1 MRLHAPFFRTTVARL
16 ALIYIVTFALVTA
29 ALFASVY
36 VLTLRAVD
44 LGTDTVMEAQLQGL
58 SEQYDNLGL
67 RGLISVIRTR
77 SQSLDRSRAVYL
89 LVGANNVP
97 LAGNL
102 GTWPQLTQQRGKWYE
117 FTAPVST
124 GDGAEQHPIRAAEV
138 ILPNDYRLLIG
149 TDVIERER
157 LAKVVRRVGAL
168 ALVLS
173 ILIGAGIAIWM
184 NRRLLTQVQAITIAG
199 QGIANGDFARR
210 LPIRGSGDE
219 LDELATGLNALLE
232 RIENLTLA
240 LRFVIDGTAH
250 DLRGPLNRLRL
261 RLERLQTNATGNTR
275 DVLGTAMQDADVIL
289 HTLESLLRIA
299 QAQSGSTGTE
309 TVPLNLG
316 SLARDMAE
324 LYAPLAEERGMSFNA
339 DQLAE
344 GVIMGNRQ
352 LLAHAIANLLDNAIK
367 YTPAQGHIALSVTE
381 SEGEVRVIVAD
392 NGPGIPAGDRERVL
406 QRFVRLNS
414 AQAEPGSGLGLS
426 LVAAV
431 CRFHHAKLQIDDAQP
446 GLRISMAFVR
456 VYGDTKNPALPG
468 KKALEIQSL

>member
-1 MRLHAPFFRTTVARL
+1 MHLRAPFFRTTVVRL
-16 ALIYIVTFALVTA
+16 ALIYIVTFAVVTA

-36 VLTLRAVD
+36 VLTLRAMD
-44 LGTDTVMEAQLQGL
+44 LGTDTVLEAQLQGL

-67 RGLISVIRTR
+67 RGLITVIRTR

-89 LVGANNVP
+89 LVGANNAPV
-97 LAGNL
+97 AGNL
-102 GTWPQLTQQRGKWYE
+102 DAWPPSIRQREKDKWFE
-117 FTAPVST
+117 FTANVPTDHGV
-124 GDGAEQHPIRAAEV
+124 EQHPIRAAEV
-138 ILPNDYRLLIG
+138 NMPNDYRLLIG
-149 TDVIERER
+149 TDIIERSR
-157 LAKVVRRVGAL
+157 LASVMRRVGAL
-168 ALVLS
+168 ALALS

-184 NRRLLTQVQAITIAG
+184 NRRLLTQVQAITVAG
-199 QGIANGDFARR
+199 QDIANGDFARR

-261 RLERLQTNATGNTR
+261 RLERLQGDDSSDSTR
-275 DVLGTAMQDADVIL
+275 DAAGNAMQDADAIL

-309 TVPLNLG
+309 MIQLNLG
-316 SLARDMAE
+316 TLAHDMAE
-324 LYAPLAEERGMSFNA
+324 LYAPLSEERGIAFSF
-339 DQLAE
+339 DELAE
-344 GVIMGNRQ
+344 GGILGNRQ
-352 LLAHAIANLLDNAIK
+352 LLAHAITNLLDNAIK
-367 YTPAQGHIALSVTE
+367 YTPSQGRITLSVID
-381 SEGEVRVIVAD
+381 SNDEVKLTVAD

-431 CRFHHAKLQIDDAQP
+431 CRFHHAQLQIEDAEP
-446 GLRISMAFVR
+446 GLRISLKFVAAAAER
-456 VYGDTKNPALPG
+456 QK
-468 KKALEIQSL
+468 

>member
-1 MRLHAPFFRTTVARL
+1 
-16 ALIYIVTFALVTA
+16 
-29 ALFASVY
+29 
-36 VLTLRAVD
+36 
-44 LGTDTVMEAQLQGL
+44 
-58 SEQYDNLGL
+58 
-67 RGLISVIRTR
+67 
-77 SQSLDRSRAVYL
+77 VYL
-89 LVGANNVP
+89 LVGANNAP

-102 GTWPQLTQQRGKWYE
+102 DAWPQLTPQRGKWSE
-117 FTAPVST
+117 FTANVATDSGT
-124 GDGAEQHPIRAAEV
+124 ERHPILATEV
-138 ILPNDYRLLIG
+138 ILPNDFRLLIG
-149 TDVIERER
+149 TDVIERAR
-157 LAKVVRRVGAL
+157 LATVMRRVGAL
-168 ALVLS
+168 ALALS

-184 NRRLLTQVQAITIAG
+184 NRRLLNQVQAIAIAG

-261 RLERLQTNATGNTR
+261 RLERLQSGAPNDSQDAIAA
-275 DVLGTAMQDADVIL
+275 AMQDADTIL

-309 TVPLNLG
+309 MIQLSLG
-316 SLARDMAE
+316 TIARDMSE
-324 LYAPLAEERGMSFNA
+324 LYAPISEERCIALNT
-339 DQLAE
+339 DQLAD
-344 GVIMGNRQ
+344 GPIIGNRQ

-367 YTPAQGHIALSVTE
+367 YTPAQGKISVSVTE
-381 SEGEVRVIVAD
+381 SDQEVTLTVAD
-392 NGPGIPAGDRERVL
+392 NGPGIPAADRERVL

-431 CRFHHAKLQIDDAQP
+431 CRFHHAQLQFDDAQP
-446 GLRISMAFVR
+446 GLKISLGFVR
-456 VYGDTKNPALPG
+456 APVNAV
-468 KKALEIQSL
+468 SS

>member
-1 MRLHAPFFRTTVARL
+1 MHLRAPFFRTTVARL
-16 ALIYIVTFALVTA
+16 ALIYIVTFAFVTA
-29 ALFASVY
+29 ALFTSVY
-36 VLTLRAVD
+36 VLTLRVVD
-44 LGTDTVMEAQLQGL
+44 LGTETVMESQLQGL

-67 RGLISVIRTR
+67 RGLITVIRTR
-77 SQSLDRSRAVYL
+77 SQRLDRSRAVYL
-89 LVGANNVP
+89 LVGANNAP

-102 GTWPQLTQQRGKWYE
+102 DAWPQLTPQRGKWSE
-117 FTAPVST
+117 FTANVATDS
-124 GDGAEQHPIRAAEV
+124 GIERHPILATEV
-138 ILPNDYRLLIG
+138 ILPNDFRLLIG
-149 TDVIERER
+149 TDVIERAR
-157 LAKVVRRVGAL
+157 LATVMRRVGAL
-168 ALVLS
+168 ALALS

-184 NRRLLTQVQAITIAG
+184 NRRLLNQVQAIAIAG

-261 RLERLQTNATGNTR
+261 RLERLQSGAPNDSQDAIAA
-275 DVLGTAMQDADVIL
+275 AMQDADAIL

-309 TVPLNLG
+309 MVQLSLG
-316 SLARDMAE
+316 AIARDMAE
-324 LYAPLAEERGMSFNA
+324 LYAPISEERHITLNT
-339 DQLAE
+339 DQLAD
-344 GVIMGNRQ
+344 GHIIGNRQ

-367 YTPAQGHIALSVTE
+367 YTPAQGKISVSVTE
-381 SEGEVRVIVAD
+381 SDQEVKLTVAD
-392 NGPGIPAGDRERVL
+392 NGPGIPAADRERVL

-431 CRFHHAKLQIDDAQP
+431 CRFHHAELQFDD
-446 GLRISMAFVR
+446 
-456 VYGDTKNPALPG
+456 ALPG
-468 KKALEIQSL
+468 LKISLSFVRSAANTLPG

>member
-1 MRLHAPFFRTTVARL
+1 MHLRAPFFRTTVARL

-36 VLTLRAVD
+36 VLTLKAVD
-44 LGTDTVMEAQLQGL
+44 LGTDSVMEAQLQGIL
-58 SEQYDNLGL
+58 EQYDNLGL

-77 SQSLDRSRAVYL
+77 SQRLDRSRAVYL
-89 LVGANNVP
+89 LVDTNNVP

-102 GTWPQLTQQRGKWYE
+102 DAWPQLTQQRGKWYE
-117 FTAPVST
+117 FTANVST
-124 GDGAEQHPIRAAEV
+124 GDSVEHHPVRAAEMM
-138 ILPNDYRLLIG
+138 LPNEYRLLIG
-149 TDVIERER
+149 TDIIERAR
-157 LAKVVRRVGAL
+157 LASVLRRVGAS

-184 NRRLLTQVQAITIAG
+184 NRRLLNQVQAIAVAG

-261 RLERLQTNATGNTR
+261 RLERLQSTAPEAAREILDAT
-275 DVLGTAMQDADVIL
+275 MQDADSIL

-299 QAQSGSTGTE
+299 QAQSGSSGTE
-309 TVPLNLG
+309 MVYLNLG
-316 SLARDMAE
+316 TLARDMAE
-324 LYAPLAEERGMSFNA
+324 LYAPLSEERGITFSFE
-339 DQLAE
+339 Q
-344 GVIMGNRQ
+344 GVEANIMGNRQ

-367 YTPAQGHIALSVTE
+367 YTPAQGRISFSVVDHE
-381 SEGEVRVIVAD
+381 HEVKLIVAD
-392 NGPGIPAGDRERVL
+392 TGPGIPAADRERVL
-406 QRFVRLNS
+406 QRFVRLDS

-431 CRFHHAKLQIDDAQP
+431 CRFHHARLQIEDAQP
-446 GLRISMAFVR
+446 GLRISLSFVSATLDAQR
-456 VYGDTKNPALPG
+456 ESALINNPA
-468 KKALEIQSL
+468 

>member
-1 MRLHAPFFRTTVARL
+1 MHLRAPFFRTTVARL
-16 ALIYIVTFALVTA
+16 ALIYIVTFAVVTA
-29 ALFASVY
+29 ALFSSVY
-36 VLTLRAVD
+36 VLTLHAVD

-58 SEQYDNLGL
+58 TEQLDTLGL

-97 LAGNL
+97 VAGNL
-102 GTWPQLTQQRGKWYE
+102 VSWPQLTQQRGKWYE
-117 FTAPVST
+117 FTAPVAT
-124 GDGAEQHPIRAAEV
+124 GDGTEEHPIRAAEV

-149 TDVIERER
+149 TDVIERAR
-157 LAKVVRRVGAL
+157 LAKVLRRVGAF
-168 ALVLS
+168 ALVMS

-184 NRRLLTQVQAITIAG
+184 NRRLLNQVQAITIAS

-261 RLERLQTNATGNTR
+261 RLERLQSSIS
-275 DVLGTAMQDADVIL
+275 GTTHETVAAAMQDADVIL

-309 TVPLNLG
+309 MVQLNLG

-324 LYAPLAEERGMSFNA
+324 LYSPLAEERGMTFEMN
-339 DQLAE
+339 QLAE
-344 GVIMGNRQ
+344 GSIMGNRQ
-352 LLAHAIANLLDNAIK
+352 LLAHAVANLLDNAIK
-367 YTPAQGHIALSVTE
+367 YTPAHGGHIALSVTE
-381 SEGEVRVIVAD
+381 TDGEVKLIVAD
-392 NGPGIPAGDRERVL
+392 NGPGIPASDRERVL

-431 CRFHHAKLQIDDAQP
+431 CRFHHARLRIDDAQP
-446 GLRISMAFVR
+446 GLCISMGFVSAAPENR
-456 VYGDTKNPALPG
+456 N
-468 KKALEIQSL
+468 QSLAVKKSP

>member
-1 MRLHAPFFRTTVARL
+1 MHIRAPFFRTTVARL
-16 ALIYIVTFALVTA
+16 ALIYIVMFAVVTA

-44 LGTDTVMEAQLQGL
+44 LGTDNVMEAQLQGL

-67 RGLISVIRTR
+67 RGLITVIRTR

-89 LVGANNVP
+89 LVGANNAP

-102 GTWPQLTQQRGKWYE
+102 DSWPQLTQQRGKWYE
-117 FTAPVST
+117 FTANVPT
-124 GDGAEQHPIRAAEV
+124 GSGMEQHPIRAAEV
-138 ILPNDYRLLIG
+138 MLPNYYRLLIG
-149 TDVIERER
+149 TDVIERAR
-157 LAKVVRRVGAL
+157 LASVLRRVGAL

-184 NRRLLTQVQAITIAG
+184 NRRLLNQVQAIASAG
-199 QGIANGDFARR
+199 QDIANGDFARR

-250 DLRGPLNRLRL
+250 DLRGPLNRMRL
-261 RLERLQTNATGNTR
+261 RLERLLGNVNDTTR
-275 DVLGTAMQDADVIL
+275 DSIASTMQDADTLL

-309 TVPLNLG
+309 MVHLSLG
-316 SLARDMAE
+316 ALARDMVE
-324 LYAPLAEERGMSFNA
+324 LYAPISEERGMQLRA
-339 DQLAE
+339 DQIAD
-344 GVIMGNRQ
+344 GYVMGNRQ

-367 YTPAQGHIALSVTE
+367 YTPANGQITLSVTDAA
-381 SEGEVRVIVAD
+381 GEVKLIVAD
-392 NGPGIPAGDRERVL
+392 NGPGIPLEDRERVL
-406 QRFVRLNS
+406 KRFVRLNS

-431 CRFHHAKLQIDDAQP
+431 CRFHHAQLQIEDADP
-446 GLRISMAFVR
+446 GVKIIIKLASAAGNYVKAEAITR
-456 VYGDTKNPALPG
+456 KLP
-468 KKALEIQSL
+468 